1 MFSKEASEGARL
13 DEKTRRERTKRKE
26 EKGREKRGEGQSSKK
41 GRDEA
46 ARPINTNYK
55 HPLQRH
61 YDKYNIYIL

>member
-1 MFSKEASEGARL
+1 MFSKEASEEARL
-13 DEKTRRERTKRKE
+13 DEKGWKDKKRKDGRQE
-26 EKGREKRGEGQSSKK
+26 EKGQSSKK
-41 GRDEA
+41 RRDEA